1 MANASRQA
9 GFFSIAAIAA
19 ASALTV
25 CSSISTQA
33 RAPLLPILTEST
45 YLQDVENELQ
55 KRCTS
60 RMNFSALVALASW
73 HRWPFHFLA
82 LSLAILLFCDNSPKD
97 T

>member
-1 MANASRQA
+1 MRSRQA

-45 YLQDVENELQ
+45 YLQDVENE
-55 KRCTS
+55 
-60 RMNFSALVALASW
+60 SAKALHEPYELLSSSSARFLASMAV
-73 HRWPFHFLA
+73 PFFGPFACHLIV
-82 LSLAILLFCDNSPKD
+82 L
-97 T
+97 